1 LLQLSLSSTH
11 AGQKLC
17 QLPELYAEQLLWTP
31 VKAKLGEVVLY
42 LLPATAD
49 KVQTTCHI
57 LISITKH

>member
-1 LLQLSLSSTH
+1 V
-11 AGQKLC
+11 GQQLC
-17 QLPELYAEQLLWTP
+17 QLPELYAEWLLWTP

-57 LISITKH
+57 LISIIKH